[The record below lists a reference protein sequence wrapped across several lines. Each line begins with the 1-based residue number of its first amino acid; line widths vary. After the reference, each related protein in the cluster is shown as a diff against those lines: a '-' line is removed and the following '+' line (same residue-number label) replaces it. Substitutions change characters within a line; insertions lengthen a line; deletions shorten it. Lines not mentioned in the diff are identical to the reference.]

1 MSAGTLISFII
12 PVYNAENTLARCLD
26 SILQQTRKCFEI
38 VLVNDASNDNSQ
50 QVINRYQYEYPGLI
64 SSYIQPN
71 RGAGEARN
79 FGMIKA
85 RGEYLAFADSD
96 DYIEPGYL
104 ELVKDKIE
112 RFLPDMVIIGYN
124 RVYEKRQ
131 TLLERIHP
139 FSKWD
144 LYDTPVNLST
154 HPELIIGTEGAPWLR
169 IIRRSLLTGNED
181 LYFSKRN
188 LAEDQEAS
196 MKWFIHAKKTIVCRE
211 RLYNYV
217 VSTGSLNFAT
227 HNIGDFTVI
236 IDSVCNYYKKH
247 GQFDACYSELELL
260 FIRQLLISNLR
271 RLYASRQDNAFEL
284 FLSLREELKRHF
296 PDFHHNHYLKK
307 EPFYVRMAVF
317 MTSRFPGLFKL
328 IL

>member
-1 MSAGTLISFII
+1 MSTGTLISFII

-169 IIRRSLLTGNED
+169 IIRRSLFTGND
-181 LYFSKRN
+181 NLYFSKRY

-196 MKWFIHAKKTIVCRE
+196 TKWFLSAKNIIACRE
-211 RLYNYV
+211 KLYNYV
-217 VSTGSLNFAT
+217 ISSGSINFAT
-227 HNIGDFTVI
+227 HRIGDFTGI
-236 IDSVCNYYKKH
+236 IDSICSYYKRK
-247 GQFDACYSELELL
+247 GRFDACHAELELL

-271 RLYASRQDNAFEL
+271 RLYAARPEHAFEL
-284 FLSLREELKRHF
+284 FMSLRSALIRHF
-296 PDFHHNHYLKK
+296 PEFYRNPYLKK
-307 EPFYVRMAVF
+307 EPVYVRLAVF
-317 MTSRFPGLFKL
+317 IAGYFPGLFKV